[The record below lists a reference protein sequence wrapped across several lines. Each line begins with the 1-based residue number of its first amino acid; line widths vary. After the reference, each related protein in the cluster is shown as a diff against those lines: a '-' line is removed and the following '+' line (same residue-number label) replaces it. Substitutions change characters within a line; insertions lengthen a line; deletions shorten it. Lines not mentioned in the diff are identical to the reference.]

1 MSTRRKTEP
10 SAKFLREVTVIAKAA
25 GVGDL
30 ADRLAC
36 SRQRAASQQAR
47 GVVQS
52 ERIDETAAGR
62 TSLHKELLQVAQ
74 RDTRFG
80 CYLARKVWWHLYV
93 RDERLA
99 CRKCAAL
106 DYRSRHVRRRGA
118 KSCAPAAPEAR
129 ALQLDCWGRSRR
141 SLRVDVVTIGLG
153 PLRSSRLPK
162 VGSLVCSTL

>member
-1 MSTRRKTEP
+1 MISDRIKAGLAAAATAPLTALAREEITVVINGAEMVIDVVRD
-10 SAKFLREVTVIAKAA
+10 ARHLGGDGQRYFLCP
-25 GVGDL
+25 D
-30 ADRLAC
+30 C
-36 SRQRAASQQAR
+36 S
-47 GVVQS
+47 
-52 ERIDETAAGR
+52 
-62 TSLHKELLQVAQ
+62 
-74 RDTRFG
+74 
-80 CYLARKVWWHLYV
+80 RKVWHPYV